1 MFHRKLFEKVKPF
14 FIRVSPGKRDVDR
27 SLIIIV
33 AAITI
38 MGFVALSSA
47 TLSYGNRPFLMKQ
60 GVATL
65 LGVAIAA
72 GLMLLDYRIWRTYYP
87 FLYGLSVILLA
98 ATLLFGHGDTTWGS
112 KSWLAIGP
120 VNFQPAEFVKIFLVI
135 SFAFYLEKHGDR
147 INEPKELLKALAFAG
162 FPVGLIMLQPDF
174 GTAMVFLFF
183 IAVMLFFC
191 DLDWKYIF
199 GAMGAGFLSLPIL
212 YARLDDYQ
220 KDRILN
226 FLKPDANT
234 SGSGYQAYEG
244 RVAIGDGRLFGRGL
258 YRGPQTQYNFIPTK
272 ETDFIFPVL
281 VEELGFLGG
290 ALLLV
295 LYALLFYRL
304 LSLAKLAKD
313 KGGQLMIFGFLSVL
327 FIHIWENMGMTLG
340 LMPVTGIPLPFISY
354 GGTFQMVNLAMI
366 GLCLSV
372 RYHRYGTHG
381 VDHMPA
387 FFTALGDRMEDIRNR
402 QWQKERLKRWR
413 S

>member
-1 MFHRKLFEKVKPF
+1 MIQRKLFEKIKPF
-14 FIRVSPGKRDVDR
+14 FTRENPGKWDVDR
-27 SLIIIV
+27 SLILIV
-33 AAITI
+33 AAITLL
-38 MGFVALSSA
+38 GFVALSSA

-60 GVATL
+60 GIATL
-65 LGVAIAA
+65 LGTVIAC
-72 GLMLLDYRIWRTYYP
+72 GLMLVDYRIWRSYYP
-87 FLYGLSVILLA
+87 FLYGLSVVLLA

-120 VNFQPAEFVKIFLVI
+120 INFQPAEFVKIFLVI
-135 SFAFYLEKHGDR
+135 CFAFYLEAHGDK
-147 INEPKELLKALAFAG
+147 INEPKELAKALVFAG

-183 IAVMLFFC
+183 IAVMLFFS
-191 DLDWKYIF
+191 DVDWKYIF

-220 KDRILN
+220 KDRILD

-244 RVAIGDGRLFGRGL
+244 RIAIGDGRLFGRGL
-258 YRGPQTQYNFIPTK
+258 YKGPQTQFNFIPTK

-290 ALLLV
+290 AFLLL

-304 LSLAKLAKD
+304 LSLTKLAKD
-313 KGGQLMIFGFLSVL
+313 KSGQLMIFGFLSIL

-372 RYHRYGTHG
+372 RYHRSAKKREYHLPSFLSG
-381 VDHMPA
+381 VVDRI
-387 FFTALGDRMEDIRNR
+387 GDFQER
-402 QWQKERLKRWR
+402 QWSKERLNRRKR
-413 S
+413 